1 MLAQDAGNA
10 HEDWT
15 RLGLA
20 GKAALALAATNITL
34 ALFAISSGL
43 PAIQRAFAGS
53 PNSTL
58 MIQIMAGMVA
68 PVFALASPVAGRLV
82 ARYGVREVWLVSIGV
97 AILAGLAPAA
107 CTELWQMLPF
117 RLLIGCAAAGAFT
130 AGMAG
135 VAQLPERERHVL
147 FGLVGF
153 FGGVMAIVG
162 FAAVGYLAARG
173 WQYAFAI
180 HLLMLPAA
188 LLGLALPRHREATAA
203 GAAQG
208 AGAAG
213 ARVPAYLL
221 FAAVV
226 VGWAMVSTSIF
237 APVLLGSL
245 GVDDPRRVGSLLAI
259 MSLCSLAGSGSYGF
273 VHRLLGTGGMLL
285 YSMAAMVGGALVVAL
300 AGSVFQAVAGISL
313 MGLGIAVFGA
323 AVYPAAIEAVA
334 AKGGGHAAAAGVI
347 SLTIYLP
354 QIAFPFIGTAI
365 AAAYGPAMVYLL
377 LAGLVGVGLVVTA
390 LPVLGARRVARAA

>member
-1 MLAQDAGNA
+1 MQAQEARDA
-10 HEDWT
+10 HEDWAT
-15 RLGLA
+15 LGLA
-20 GKAALALAATNITL
+20 GKAALALAGATITL
-34 ALFAISSGL
+34 AMFAISSGL

-53 PNSTL
+53 PNAPL
-58 MIQIMAGMVA
+58 MVQLMAGMVA
-68 PVFALASPVAGRLV
+68 PVFALASPIAGRVV
-82 ARYGVREVWLVSIGV
+82 ARYGVREVWLVSIAV

-117 RLLIGCAAAGAFT
+117 RLVIGCAAAGAFT

-135 VAQLPERERHVL
+135 VAQLPERQRHVL

-153 FGGVMAIVG
+153 FGGVTAIVG
-162 FAAVGYLAARG
+162 FAAVGFLAARG

-188 LLGLALPRHREATAA
+188 LLGLALPRHRKAATPGVEQAA
-203 GAAQG
+203 GAAR
-208 AGAAG
+208 
-213 ARVPAYLL
+213 ARVPVYLL

-226 VGWAMVSTSIF
+226 GGWAMVSTSIF

-245 GVDDPRRVGSLLAI
+245 GVDDPRRVGSLLAV

-273 VHRLLGTGGMLL
+273 VQRLLGTGGMLM
-285 YSMAAMVGGALVVAL
+285 YGMAAMVVGAIVVAT

-313 MGLGIAVFGA
+313 MGLGVAVFSVA
-323 AVYPAAIEAVA
+323 AYPAAIEAVA
-334 AKGGGHAAAAGVI
+334 RTGGSHAAAAGVI
-347 SLTIYLP
+347 SLAIYFP

-365 AAAYGPAMVYLL
+365 AAAFGPAMVYVFV
-377 LAGLVGVGLVVTA
+377 ATLVGVGLVILA
-390 LPVLGARRVARAA
+390 LPVLAARRVAQAA

>member
-1 MLAQDAGNA
+1 MLAHGAHEA

-20 GKAALALAATNITL
+20 GKAALALAATNITI

-58 MIQIMAGMVA
+58 MVQIMAGMVA
-68 PVFALASPVAGRLV
+68 PVFALASPLAGRLV

-97 AILAGLAPAA
+97 AIVAGLAPAA

-117 RLLIGCAAAGAFT
+117 RLLLGCAAAGAFT

-135 VAQLPERERHVL
+135 VAQLPERQRHVL

-162 FAAVGYLAARG
+162 FAVVGHLAVRG

-188 LLGLALPRHREATAA
+188 LLGLALPRHRRAAAAGEDQAA
-203 GAAQG
+203 GAAK
-208 AGAAG
+208 
-213 ARVPAYLL
+213 ARVPVHLL

-226 VGWAMVSTSIF
+226 GGWAMVSTSIF

-259 MSLCSLAGSGSYGF
+259 MSLCSLAGSGSYGLIQ
-273 VHRLLGTGGMLL
+273 RLLGTGGMLV
-285 YSMAAMVGGALVVAL
+285 YGMVAMVVGALVVATS
-300 AGSVFQAVAGISL
+300 GSVFQAVAGISL
-313 MGLGIAVFGA
+313 MGLGVAVFSVA
-323 AVYPAAIEAVA
+323 AYPAAIEAA
-334 AKGGGHAAAAGVI
+334 TRNGGNHAAAAGVI
-347 SLTIYLP
+347 SLAIYLP
-354 QIAFPFIGTAI
+354 QIAFPFIGTAM
-365 AAAYGPAMVYLL
+365 AAAYGPAMVYLFVAAL
-377 LAGLVGVGLVVTA
+377 VGIGLVATV
-390 LPVLGARRVARAA
+390 LPVLAGRRLAQAA